1 MLARASLHSNGTDMH
16 TAEYADYKKEEIT
29 AHHARDLVH
38 INAGGT
44 RYTTLY
50 DTLAQSKSSYFLN
63 FIRIDRTTGK
73 VVLLQQRTIRD
84 ESGAIFVNRDGR
96 LFAFVLQFMRDGKNT
111 ILPKDK
117 DLLAQLRREA
127 DFFGMEVFK
136 YLIQETLVD
145 LEKEQRA
152 SSIDIADIRNSVNQI
167 ANNTYYTG
175 GRN

>member
-16 TAEYADYKKEEIT
+16 TAEYADYKKEEIS

-44 RYTTLY
+44 RFTTLY

-73 VVLLQQRTIRD
+73 IVLLQQRTIRD

-111 ILPKDK
+111 VLPKDK
-117 DLLAQLRREA
+117 DLLSQLKREA
-127 DFFGMEVFK
+127 DFFGMEVFR

-152 SSIDIADIRNSVNQI
+152 SNTDIAEIRHSVNQI

>member
-1 MLARASLHSNGTDMH
+1 MH
-16 TAEYADYKKEEIT
+16 TAEYADYKKAEVT
-29 AHHARDLVH
+29 SHHARDIVH

-44 RYTTLY
+44 RFTTLY

-63 FIRIDRTTGK
+63 FIRIDRTSGK
-73 VVLLQQRTIRD
+73 IVLLQQRTIRD

-111 ILPKDK
+111 VLPKDK
-117 DLLAQLRREA
+117 DVLAQLKREA

-145 LEKEQRA
+145 IEKEQRA
-152 SSIDIADIRNSVNQI
+152 NTNDIVDIRNSVNQI
-167 ANNTYYTG
+167 ANNTYYNNG
-175 GRN
+175 GRI